1 MHKGE
6 GLEAISD
13 RKTKVVLFI
22 HHHSLCQRS
31 LPLLGDSITIAIV
44 IIFVIAIAIAIIL
57 IVVIIT
63 IIIIITPLPRYHTAN
78 VIRGH
83 QDIWHAV

>member
-22 HHHSLCQRS
+22 HHHGLCQRS
-31 LPLLGDSITIAIV
+31 LPLLEDSITIAIV
-44 IIFVIAIAIAIIL
+44 IIFVIAIAIIL
-57 IVVIIT
+57 IVVIIN
-63 IIIIITPLPRYHTAN
+63 ILIIITPLPRYHTAN